1 MVTEERRAARALPRI
16 LTAAVRAPSV
26 HNSQPWRWRGSGR
39 TWELHADRSRQLLRA
54 DPEGRNLVISCG
66 CALHHVQVVGAAM
79 GWQTHVSRL
88 PDPDRPD
95 LMARVTLSASTP
107 AQGAAAVLEAVARR
121 ATDRRRFTSWPV
133 PVERLTNLIAEAAAW
148 RAHAFPLTEASERFR
163 AEMLVNRAADQQR
176 ADTGVTREQ
185 ESWVGRRRVDGV
197 PTAVLPSPPAAVR
210 RPSRFAAGLLDDPG
224 GREVEGSDGLVLMYG
239 HDDDRLTWL
248 RTGEGLGAL
257 WLAATM
263 DGLSIVPLSQVVEVG
278 PTRAALRHEV
288 LGGMAHPML
297 AVRVGWQAIGRSQLP
312 RSPRRPVDEI
322 LDRV

>member
-1 MVTEERRAARALPRI
+1 VTGEQRAARALHRI

-39 TWELHADRSRQLLRA
+39 TWELHADRSRQLHRA
-54 DPEGRNLVISCG
+54 DPQGRNLVISCG

-79 GWQTHVSRL
+79 GWHAQVSRL
-88 PDPDRPD
+88 PEPDRPD
-95 LMARVTLSASTP
+95 LLARVTLSASTP
-107 AQGAAAVLEAVARR
+107 VHGAAGVLEAVARR

-133 PVERLTNLIAEAAAW
+133 PEDRLTNLIAEAAAW
-148 RAHAFPLTEASERFR
+148 QAHALPLTEVAERFR

-176 ADTGVTREQ
+176 ADPGVTREQ
-185 ESWVGRRRVDGV
+185 ESWLGRRQVDGV
-197 PTAVLPSPPAAVR
+197 PAAVLPSPPSSTVR
-210 RPSRFAAGLLDDPG
+210 RTSRFASGLLDDPG
-224 GREVEGSDGLVLMYG
+224 GREVEGSDGLVVMYG

-257 WLAATM
+257 WLAATR